1 MTSFRA
7 VFLALVVPLL
17 LTACG
22 GTQDSN
28 SSAATTTTSSGSPS
42 PDVSAPADTTAPT
55 ITIVAP
61 TTGSTYNTTSASVTV
76 TGSATDN
83 VGLSQLSWTSSLG
96 GSGSQSISGNS
107 ADGSFSIALVSGAN
121 VITLTARDTSGNTAQ
136 KQLTVNYVPAAP
148 TPAPA
153 PAPAPAP
160 TPDTTPPTVSITAPT
175 TGPTY
180 TASSANVT
188 VASSATD
195 NVGLSQL
202 SWSNSKGGSGSQS
215 VSGTSASG
223 SFSIALS
230 SGSNVI
236 TVTARDSAGN
246 TAQKQLT
253 ISYTP
258 PDTTPPTVSIT
269 SPTTG
274 STYTASSANVTV
286 ASSATD
292 NVGLSQLSWSNSKGG
307 SGSQSVSG
315 TSASGSFS
323 IALSSGSNVI
333 TVTARD
339 SAGNTAQKQLTI
351 SYTPTISN
359 SATLAWDAV
368 TATNL
373 SGYRVY
379 YGTAPGTYQQAA
391 GQGISVGNVT
401 TYTLMGLS
409 SGTRYY
415 FAVTAFDTQGNESG
429 YSNETFKDIP

>member
-1 MTSFRA
+1 MDAINHCRIRPMTSFRA

-160 TPDTTPPTVSITAPT
+160 T
-175 TGPTY
+175 
-180 TASSANVT
+180 
-188 VASSATD
+188 
-195 NVGLSQL
+195 
-202 SWSNSKGGSGSQS
+202 
-215 VSGTSASG
+215 
-223 SFSIALS
+223 
-230 SGSNVI
+230 
-236 TVTARDSAGN
+236 
-246 TAQKQLT
+246 
-253 ISYTP
+253 